1 MYVQNTKDIII
12 YDATTKVS
20 KLIGTVG
27 DPILAL
33 DVQDKQSREDLE
45 EAKEVN
51 FIVSVVDDGEVISV
65 FDTENDSPKPKA
77 VVS

>member
-12 YDATTKVS
+12 YNATTKVS